1 MSRNDNIIDCMV
13 MLVLPLASVMSGCI
27 FDHDVPCPPDAGG
40 SFTIVNDWAEAPGAD
55 PAGSDP
61 ARHQHAADR
70 RNRSLPGDTGFCL
83 LPHPVPDSQ
92 RPGV

>member
-55 PAGSDP
+55 PAGME
-61 ARHQHAADR
+61 
-70 RNRSLPGDTGFCL
+70 
-83 LPHPVPDSQ
+83 
-92 RPGV
+92 

>member
-55 PAGSDP
+55 PAGMEYLFFPGVSTLPAAMP
-61 ARHQHAADR
+61 ARCGCRTAAIA
-70 RNRSLPGDTGFCL
+70 L
-83 LPHPVPDSQ
+83 
-92 RPGV
+92 